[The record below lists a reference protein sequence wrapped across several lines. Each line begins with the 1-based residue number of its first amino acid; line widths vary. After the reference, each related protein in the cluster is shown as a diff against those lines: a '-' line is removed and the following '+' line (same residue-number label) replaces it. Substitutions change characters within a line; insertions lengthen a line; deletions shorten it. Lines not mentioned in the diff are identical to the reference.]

1 MILQQEDS
9 RFLIFLKY
17 GQGHLIQDRYHHDK
31 VDNTEAKSK
40 MNLSVFRYK
49 GYIIDN
55 NVLIRR
61 VQNMV
66 GYNVSSLFFLSNPPI
81 NKIHDKVKLQSF
93 VGIQALTQS
102 TVASWVTRFEV
113 WRPEPLPVPAAVV
126 GNINDGTPVTR
137 AGHTSG
143 VSTLATSMAHIVQ
156 VS

>member
-1 MILQQEDS
+1 
-9 RFLIFLKY
+9 
-17 GQGHLIQDRYHHDK
+17 
-31 VDNTEAKSK
+31 

-102 TVASWVTRFEV
+102 TVASWVTRFEIG
-113 WRPEPLPVPAAVV
+113 RPEPLPVPAAVV
-126 GNINDGTPVTR
+126 GDISD
-137 AGHTSG
+137 
-143 VSTLATSMAHIVQ
+143 
-156 VS
+156 